1 MLGTIVN
8 TSTIIAGSVLGS
20 VFRQGIK
27 ENYKKALFEC
37 VWDWL
42 LLLWELMQ

>member
-20 VFRQGIK
+20 VFRQGS
-27 ENYKKALFEC
+27 KKITKSTL
-37 VWDWL
+37 
-42 LLLWELMQ
+42 